1 MDNEVLIEYLNGNL
15 TSEEAKKVEAWL
27 RASPDNAR
35 RLGRIRKVWEV
46 GRVEPEGVDVDRA
59 WERVRSAIRPE
70 ARIKRMRWLRVAA
83 AVAILVIGGLT
94 WMKLYSTSMEEVRNL
109 SGEGPMEVALPDGTD
124 VWLNRESAVRF
135 PRRFARAERRV
146 ELEGEAYFEV
156 TRREDQPFRIETGST
171 VTEVLGTSFSI
182 MAYPDSLR
190 SWIQVYSGK
199 VSFAS
204 LTAADDRVIL
214 EKDQG
219 AVFVKTAEELF
230 VREGAGINAL
240 AWKTMVF
247 QFDDVP
253 LPKVASILSRAYD
266 TDIKLVRPALAN
278 CRLNAS
284 YEEEELDVIL
294 QSIALVFDLEIDREG
309 NTIRLD
315 GTGCATN
322 NK

>member
-1 MDNEVLIEYLNGNL
+1 MDNEVLIEYLNGHL

-27 RASPDNAR
+27 QASPDNAR
-35 RLGRIRKVWEV
+35 HLGRIRKVWEA
-46 GRVEPEGVDVDRA
+46 GRVEPDGADVDRA

-94 WMKLYSTSMEEVRNL
+94 WMRLYTTSIEEVRNL
-109 SGEGPMEVALPDGTD
+109 SGEGPLVVALPDGTN

-135 PRRFARAERRV
+135 PRRFARSERRV

-156 TRREDQPFRIETGST
+156 TRREDQPFRIEAGST
-171 VTEVLGTSFSI
+171 VTEVLGTTFSI

-190 SWIQVYSGK
+190 SWIQVYSGR
-199 VSFAS
+199 VSFS
-204 LTAADDRVIL
+204 GLSGAADRVIL

-219 AVFVKTAEELF
+219 AVFEKGVAQLS
-230 VREGAGINAL
+230 RRDGSSLNAL
-240 AWKTMVF
+240 AWKTKVF
-247 QFDDVP
+247 QFDDTP
-253 LPKVASILSRAYD
+253 LAEVARILSQAYD
-266 TDIKLVRPALAN
+266 VDIQLERSALAN
-278 CRLNAS
+278 CRLNS
-284 YEEEELDVIL
+284 IYEEEELDVIL
-294 QSIALVFDLEIDREG
+294 QSIALVFDLEINRKG
-309 NTIRLD
+309 NTILLD